1 MAPRAPFLPRPI
13 RRGSTFRVSLRE
25 VTGRDLG
32 SWLRY
37 AIWAFLGSLWTTFG
51 AISIVANSSKGV
63 GAISIVA
70 NSSKGGGTFGFL
82 RALREGARLE
92 PKRPGRDDQI
102 NSSALPPSR
111 FVAAAVD
118 PAMVPAA

>member
-37 AIWAFLGSLWTTFG
+37 AIWAFLANLWTTFG
-51 AISIVANSSKGV
+51 AISIVANF
-63 GAISIVA
+63 
-70 NSSKGGGTFGFL
+70 SKGGGTFGFL

-102 NSSALPPSR
+102 NSGALPPSR
-111 FVAAAVD
+111 FVAATVD